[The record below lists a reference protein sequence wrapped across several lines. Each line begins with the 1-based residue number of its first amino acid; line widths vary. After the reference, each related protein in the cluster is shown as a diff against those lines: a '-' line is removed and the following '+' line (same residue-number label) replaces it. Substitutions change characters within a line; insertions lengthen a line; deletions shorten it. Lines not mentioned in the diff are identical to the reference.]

1 MRNSTIICVLLL
13 LFALAATAQTQV
25 KPWTEWTKAEVEHIL
40 NDSAWGQTQ
49 TETDTSEMVFTP
61 TTQSG
66 GGDSLSRR
74 GQGATN
80 QATSIKFRIRWLSAR
95 PIRQAIAR
103 YTELEG
109 GKISDQMR
117 FFAEGPSDKRTVI
130 AVSFDSNDQRFSGKA
145 MQAFNSANTGVLKN
159 TTYLERKD
167 GKRVFLQ
174 EYVPPQQNRL
184 GMALFIFPRLAD
196 EQPLLNQNSGGI
208 RFHSEYENK
217 TSPDKALN
225 PSSQSGSSRQGGD
238 LRPSG
243 VTNQP
248 ENPFKFKLDM
258 RFKVSEMIFKGN
270 LEY

>member
-1 MRNSTIICVLLL
+1 MLKSIIIFTFIL
-13 LFALAATAQTQV
+13 LFFIAGAAQKQF
-25 KPWTEWTKAEVEHIL
+25 KPWTEWSKSEVEHIL

-49 TETDTSEMVFTP
+49 VETDTSEMFYTP
-61 TTQSG
+61 TTLAG
-66 GGDSLSRR
+66 AGDSAGRR
-74 GQGATN
+74 TEGATN
-80 QATSIKFRIRWLSAR
+80 QAVSIKYRIRWLSAR

-117 FFAEGPSDKRTVI
+117 FFAEGPSGKSTVI
-130 AVSFDSNDQRFSGKA
+130 AVSFDSNDHRLSGKA

-167 GKRVFLQ
+167 GKRIFLE
-174 EYVPPQQNRL
+174 EYVPPPQNRL
-184 GMALFIFPRLAD
+184 GMALFIFPRLVD
-196 EQPLLNQNSGGI
+196 EQPLLNQNSGNI

-217 TSPDKALN
+217 TSLDKALN
-225 PSSQSGSSRQGGD
+225 PSSQSGSSRQSGD

-248 ENPFKFKLDM
+248 ESPFKFKLDM
-258 RFKVSEMIFKGN
+258 RFKVREMIFHGN

>member
-1 MRNSTIICVLLL
+1 MRKSVIICALTF
-13 LFALAATAQTQV
+13 LFFVAGAAQKQLR
-25 KPWTEWTKAEVEHIL
+25 PWTEWDKGEVEQIL
-40 NDSAWGQTQ
+40 NDSPWGQTQ
-49 TETDTSEMVFTP
+49 VETDTSEMFYTP
-61 TTQSG
+61 TTLAG
-66 GGDSLSRR
+66 AGDSTSRR
-74 GQGATN
+74 TEGATN
-80 QATSIKFRIRWLSAR
+80 QAVSIKYRIRWLSAR

-103 YTELEG
+103 HTELEG

-117 FFAEGPSDKRTVI
+117 FFADGPSDKRTVI

-167 GKRVFLQ
+167 GKRIFLQ

-184 GMALFIFPRLAD
+184 GMALFIFPRLVD
-196 EQPLLNQNSGGI
+196 EQPLLNEKSGSI

-217 TSPDKALN
+217 TSLDKALN
-225 PSSQSGSSRQGGD
+225 PSSQGSSSRQSGD

-258 RFKVSEMIFKGN
+258 RFKVSEMIFNGN

>member
-1 MRNSTIICVLLL
+1 MLALLPS
-13 LFALAATAQTQV
+13 LAAAQ
-25 KPWTEWTKAEVEHIL
+25 KYYRAWSEWSKKDVEKML
-40 NDSAWGQTQ
+40 NDSPWGQTQ

-61 TTQSG
+61 TTQTG
-66 GGDSLSRR
+66 AGDSSSRR

-80 QATSIKFRIRWLSAR
+80 QATFLKFRIRWLSSR

-109 GKISDQMR
+109 GKLNDQMR
-117 FFAEGPSDKRTVI
+117 FFADGPSDKRTVI

-167 GKRVFLQ
+167 GKRIFLQ
-174 EYVPPQQNRL
+174 EYVSPQQNRL
-184 GMALFIFPRLAD
+184 RMALFIFPRFVA
-196 EQPLLNQNSGGI
+196 EQPLLNENSGSI

-217 TSPDKALN
+217 TSLDKALS
-225 PSSQSGSSRQGGD
+225 PSGSSGSSRQSGD

-243 VTNQP
+243 VSNQP

-258 RFKVSEMIFKGN
+258 RFKVSEMIFNGN